1 MKFMWRHF
9 NVTSLPHA
17 GPLALEPTAQLG
29 RFDLFQGEPDES
41 TIDCHVIL
49 CRGSPMEFTLL
60 FLATAI
66 VMLIAWRGP
75 RPLALGLFAAVLIAC
90 VATYLHHATD
100 TLKLSF

>member
-1 MKFMWRHF
+1 
-9 NVTSLPHA
+9 
-17 GPLALEPTAQLG
+17 
-29 RFDLFQGEPDES
+29 
-41 TIDCHVIL
+41 
-49 CRGSPMEFTLL
+49 MEFTLL

-75 RPLALGLFAAVLIAC
+75 RPLALALFGAVLIAC

>member
-1 MKFMWRHF
+1 MRQAGFYTKQIGEFIIDWRII
-9 NVTSLPHA
+9 
-17 GPLALEPTAQLG
+17 
-29 RFDLFQGEPDES
+29 R
-41 TIDCHVIL
+41 
-49 CRGSPMEFTLL
+49 CRDHRWNSPLL

-75 RPLALGLFAAVLIAC
+75 RPLALGLFGAVLIAC